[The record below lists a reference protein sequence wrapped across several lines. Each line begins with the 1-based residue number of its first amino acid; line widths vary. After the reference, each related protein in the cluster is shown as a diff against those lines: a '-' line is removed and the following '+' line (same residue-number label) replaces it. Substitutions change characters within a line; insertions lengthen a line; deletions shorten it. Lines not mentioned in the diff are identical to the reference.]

1 MSVSY
6 RFSPGAGFGLM
17 PAAIGLAVAVADPIQ
32 QGRAAYQKDQRA
44 DLDRSHV
51 VYSWCALVVAALG

>member
-1 MSVSY
+1 
-6 RFSPGAGFGLM
+6 M